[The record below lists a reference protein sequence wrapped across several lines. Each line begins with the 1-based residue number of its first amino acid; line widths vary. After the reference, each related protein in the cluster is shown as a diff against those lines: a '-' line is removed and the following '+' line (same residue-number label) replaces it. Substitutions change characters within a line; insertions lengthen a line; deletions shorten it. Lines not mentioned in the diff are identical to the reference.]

1 MFKNLSKIG
10 MLLILI
16 LLAFFVVEAFNVKEG
31 MSSDMVSNNANDP
44 DSDPDSDPNSDQ
56 DEGFDTINN
65 FSIGSNY

>member
-31 MSSDMVSNNANDP
+31 MSSDMVSDNANDP
-44 DSDPDSDPNSDQ
+44 DSDPDSDES
-56 DEGFDTINN
+56 EGFDTINN